1 MSRSLTSQDVY
12 FDRCLLAIARST
24 GVSARVGDIN
34 LPDYEP
40 GIGYCLSYFG
50 YDGNVAA
57 VSLKADDAPI
67 IIPEKKG
74 WGLGRVIY
82 SAGQVDYTSLAY
94 IYFWPAE
101 DLSFWYCRIE
111 RKDKLTT
118 GFSFSLYLQIYLFV
132 RGFFFFFPSLPLSI
146 YHFSSL
152 FRFLYIAFDVYYML
166 SSFPRIYIYI
176 YRDGKET

>member
-132 RGFFFFFPSLPLSI
+132 RGFFFFSLSPSLYLSFFLSI
-146 YHFSSL
+146 PL
-152 FRFLYIAFDVYYML
+152 FVY
-166 SSFPRIYIYI
+166 SF
-176 YRDGKET
+176 